1 MSNLKLSHDAYG
13 LIFKEILI
21 EGLRESLKI
30 ALLSIASFKQK
41 FSPSKEYEAT
51 KKLLLKLIKS
61 KDENYKF
68 FRKKLVSKNS
78 FYIISIVKIKRSSLF

>member
-21 EGLRESLKI
+21 ERLRESLKI
-30 ALLSIASFKQK
+30 ALLSIAVFKQK

-51 KKLLLKLIKS
+51 KKFLLNLIKS
-61 KDENYKF
+61 RDENFKF
-68 FRKKLVSKNS
+68 FRKKLVSNNS
-78 FYIISIVKIKRSSLF
+78 FYIISIVEIKHSSLF